1 MLIAH
6 SEQFTVHFSGTESQL
21 HLSGVLVRLEGQR
34 VLDVALGLEGGRN
47 RRRHASGTGPA
58 GITLASRFGEAA
70 NAGAVFP
77 ATEGRFLVVADLLRL
92 RATGDAVPRE
102 TRMGEIVQLAVVE
115 EILDTAI
122 EALAHRHVLP
132 LVVRRIELLYVE
144 TADLQRCVHVQVLV
158 ERRNCAGGLAASI
171 VEFRR
176 TSILQLGYLRGFAV
190 VDDELHSL

>member
-6 SEQFTVHFSGTESQL
+6 SKQFAVNFSGTESQL
-21 HLSGVLVRLEGQR
+21 HLCGVPVRLEGQR
-34 VLDVALGLEGGRN
+34 VLDVTLRFEGGRD
-47 RRRHASGTGPA
+47 RRCQASGTGPTGTA
-58 GITLASRFGEAA
+58 LASRLGKAA
-70 NAGAVFP
+70 NAGAVLP
-77 ATEGRFLVVADLLRL
+77 AAEGRFLIVADLLRL

-102 TRMGEIVQLAVVE
+102 TRVSEVVQLAVVE
-115 EILDTAI
+115 EILDTAV

-132 LVVRRIELLYVE
+132 LVVRRVELLHVE

-158 ERRNCAGGLAASI
+158 EGRYCARGLAASV

-176 TSILQLGYLRGFAV
+176 SSILQLGYLRGFAV